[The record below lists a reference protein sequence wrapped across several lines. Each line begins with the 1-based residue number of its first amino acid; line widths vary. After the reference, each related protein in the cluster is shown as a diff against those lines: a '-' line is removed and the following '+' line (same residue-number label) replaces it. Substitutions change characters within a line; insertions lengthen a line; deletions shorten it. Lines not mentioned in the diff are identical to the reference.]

1 MDNAETTSARK
12 REEFS
17 ASKHEA
23 FSKATTDSLITVLL
37 QLGGDPNPAEE
48 IRLVV
53 AWSRT
58 ELETRYPDAGR
69 ALEEAFLAADLVME
83 ETGEY
88 VDVDYDGILIAA
100 ITQPLC
106 SAYVVKGQPS

>member
-1 MDNAETTSARK
+1 MDNDETAAARK

-17 ASKHEA
+17 ASKREL
-23 FSKATTDSLITVLL
+23 FSEATTDSLITVLL

-53 AWSRT
+53 AWTRT
-58 ELETRYPDAGR
+58 ELENRHPEAGR
-69 ALEEAFLAADLVME
+69 ALEEALLAAEVKTE

-88 VDVDYDGILIAA
+88 VDVDYDAILIAA
-100 ITQPLC
+100 ITQPPC